1 LATESGKNVKKAKA
15 EVTKKKKAAEAAQAS
30 SSTDAGGKGS
40 STDTAEKDDD
50 DSGTTTIVIVV
61 VVGLVLLMVVAGGA
75 FYFVNATGSKSAGHA
90 ASFENPMYAS
100 GQPAANQAAFGTPVA
115 DATYAEPFAGQG
127 QVATSGYMDVPGQQ
141 QQGAG
146 DTSGYMDV
154 QAQQNQMADAFD
166 EEDV

>member
-1 LATESGKNVKKAKA
+1 MATESGKNVKKAKA
-15 EVTKKKKAAEAAQAS
+15 AVTKKKKAAEAAQAS
-30 SSTDAGGKGS
+30 S